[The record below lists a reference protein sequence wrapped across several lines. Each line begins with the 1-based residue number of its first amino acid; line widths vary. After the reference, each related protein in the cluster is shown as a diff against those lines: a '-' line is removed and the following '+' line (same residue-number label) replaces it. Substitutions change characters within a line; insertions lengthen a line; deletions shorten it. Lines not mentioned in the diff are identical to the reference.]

1 MKDTKSLA
9 WLLPL
14 AGLLILFG
22 WFLGQKGWS
31 VSKINPPGIELV
43 PPTATSAS
51 QNIQPLTSPTIQPSQ
66 PVPPPL
72 SPTLTPLTWAIETSF
87 IVQANQPW
95 QSTGVEINRGDFLE
109 IVYVSGE
116 WTGRSSSPG
125 FSGPDFGSSPE
136 NTDECYPIRGEG
148 SSLIGKIGNGQP
160 FKVGYQYFGNPT
172 DTGILYLRMNDC
184 DKLLFDNAG
193 SITVRIRIRR

>member
-1 MKDTKSLA
+1 VKDAKSLA

-14 AGLLILFG
+14 SGLLILVG
-22 WFLGQKGWS
+22 WFLGQQGWS
-31 VSKINPPGIELV
+31 DSKLNPPGIELV
-43 PPTATSAS
+43 PPTATIVLQGTQS
-51 QNIQPLTSPTIQPSQ
+51 NQPAAQSLP
-66 PVPPPL
+66 
-72 SPTLTPLTWAIETSF
+72 PTLTPLTWAIETSF

-95 QSTGVEINRGDFLE
+95 QSTGVEINKGDFIE

-116 WTGRSSSPG
+116 WTGRSSAPG
-125 FSGPDFGSSPE
+125 LSGPDFGSSPE

-160 FKVGYQYFGNPT
+160 FKVGYQYIGSPA
-172 DTGILYLRMNDC
+172 DTGTLYLRMNDC

-193 SITVRIRIRR
+193 SITVRIRVRQ